1 MVAKLNTHL
10 AVVTQGPKQARLV
23 TDRPIPSLRDDYMLV
38 RTVTVALNPTDWKH
52 IDLVPSDGCT
62 VGCDFAGIVEEVG
75 PKVPERFQKGDRVLG
90 LTHGCNA
97 VEPEDGAFGQYVM
110 AKGNGQLKIPGWMS
124 WEDACTVGVG
134 YTTVGQSLY
143 QNLGIPM
150 PGKPRSAT
158 TPKTVLIY
166 GGSTATGTLA
176 IQCAKLSGMEV
187 ITTCSVSNF
196 DMVKELG
203 ADAVFDYSKPN
214 VAAEI
219 RRYTRDNLKL
229 CFDTVAM
236 ATSAQFCAEALTSK
250 AGGRYHTLQELR
262 CPRPDVRSTVSM
274 AYTVVGEPYTMGPQK
289 VPAKPIDMKHH
300 LIWQSVFQDLLDQG
314 KIKTHPVS
322 KQPYGLKGVLSGLD
336 MLRENKVRG
345 QKLVYRVDET
355 PHQF

>member
-1 MVAKLNTHL
+1 MVGISQGQL
-10 AVVTQGPKQARLV
+10 AVVTQGPRKAALV
-23 TDRPIPSLRDDYMLV
+23 TNRSIPRLRDDYILV
-38 RTVTVALNPTDWKH
+38 RTVTVALNPTDWRH
-52 IDLVPSDGCT
+52 IDFVPSNGCI
-62 VGCDFAGIVEEVG
+62 VGCDFAGIVEEIG
-75 PKVPERFQKGDRVLG
+75 PKVTKYQKGDRVLG

-97 VEPEDGAFGQYVM
+97 VEPEDGAFAQYIMV
-110 AKGNGQLKIPGWMS
+110 KGNEQLKIPDGMS

-143 QNLGIPM
+143 QNLGLPV
-150 PGKPRSAT
+150 PGKPRSPT
-158 TPKTVLIY
+158 TPKTVLIH

-187 ITTCSVSNF
+187 ITTCSASNF
-196 DMVKELG
+196 ELVKGLG
-203 ADAVFDYSKPN
+203 ADAVFDYTKPN
-214 VAAEI
+214 AAAAI
-219 RRYTRDNLKL
+219 RKYTRDNLKL

-236 ATSAQFCAEALTSK
+236 ASSAQFCAEALTSRSG
-250 AGGRYHTLQELR
+250 ARYHTLQELR
-262 CPRPDVRSTVSM
+262 CPRRDVRSTVSM

-300 LIWQSVFQDLLDQG
+300 LLWQSVFQDLLDQG

-336 MLRENKVRG
+336 LLRENKVRG